1 MSNLKQLTLILPS
14 LYFKNNSL
22 GNIVKILGEN
32 YFYHLSQELDANILR
47 LVKKKAFFPM
57 SIAIA
62 LEFLMKF
69 YLAKKHFLT
78 NREISDEDKIKKKK
92 CYDLESI

>member
-1 MSNLKQLTLILPS
+1 
-14 LYFKNNSL
+14 
-22 GNIVKILGEN
+22 
-32 YFYHLSQELDANILR
+32 
-47 LVKKKAFFPM
+47 M

-92 CYDLESI
+92 SYDLESI

>member
-1 MSNLKQLTLILPS
+1 
-14 LYFKNNSL
+14 
-22 GNIVKILGEN
+22 
-32 YFYHLSQELDANILR
+32 
-47 LVKKKAFFPM
+47 M

-78 NREISDEDKIKKKK
+78 NREISDEDKIKKKN
-92 CYDLESI
+92 CYDLESIQNRKNVELSWFVLKKRCFTIS